1 MAKTESGLHAATERN
16 THLVY
21 DQYRLESSKK
31 YIRIFAAIAC
41 ALNLILLFPDWKQIP
56 ETADRVLVVCLRIL
70 FALSMI
76 GAIFFVPKLRKF
88 KQMALMVTGCEAV
101 SLAIYLIAMPLYG
114 NFNYMIQ
121 AMGVLS
127 FILVI
132 FLIPNRTLYVILLA
146 TFGPVGFFI
155 CAGTSA
161 PMIDTNEFWASM
173 VYILLA
179 IVLCAVFATSTQRH
193 QYREYIAKSKLEHL
207 SSTDFLTDTANRFR
221 LEEEAVRW
229 MEFCRRQKMPLSL
242 AFIDVDN
249 LKSVNDRYGH
259 AAGDA
264 VLVDLARTFQQQ
276 MRSSDTLARW
286 GGDEFV
292 LLLPNTS
299 LDNAVLFMQR
309 IKSSLEKAE
318 TTASVSITWS
328 CGIVQMRPGAGFH
341 TLLSEADALMYEGK
355 HKGRNAICS
364 EIEGVREGG
373 TLHAQSE

>member
-1 MAKTESGLHAATERN
+1 LAKTESGLHAETERN

-21 DQYRLESSKK
+21 DQYRLENSKK
-31 YIRIFAAIAC
+31 YVRIFAAIAC
-41 ALNLILLFPDWKQIP
+41 ALNLILLFPDLKQIP
-56 ETADRVLVVCLRIL
+56 ETADRVLAVCLRIL

-76 GAIFFVPKLRKF
+76 VAIFFIPKLRKF
-88 KQMALMVTGCEAV
+88 KQIALMVTGGEAI
-101 SLAIYLIAMPLYG
+101 SLTIYLVAMPLYG
-114 NFNYMIQ
+114 KFNYMIQ
-121 AMGVLS
+121 AMGIIS

-146 TFGPVGFFI
+146 IFGPAGFFI
-155 CAGTSA
+155 CAGASA
-161 PMIDTNEFWASM
+161 PTIDTNEFWASM
-173 VYILLA
+173 VYILLT

-249 LKSVNDRYGH
+249 LKSVNDRHGH

-309 IKSSLEKAE
+309 IKSSLAKVE
-318 TTASVSITWS
+318 TTAPVSITWS

-341 TLLSEADALMYEGK
+341 TLLSEADALMYDGK

-364 EIEGVREGG
+364 EIKGAREGG
-373 TLHAQSE
+373 TLHAQSD